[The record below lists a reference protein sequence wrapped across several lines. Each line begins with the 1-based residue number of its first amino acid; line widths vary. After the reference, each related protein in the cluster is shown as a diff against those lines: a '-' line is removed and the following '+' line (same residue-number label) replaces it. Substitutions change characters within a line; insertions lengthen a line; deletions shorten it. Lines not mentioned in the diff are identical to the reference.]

1 MLKTMEQP
9 ARQAQHRRARIVVP
23 SRGDPLL
30 RRMTEVVGGPLGHHT
45 APGIVRTG
53 FFTVERVLL
62 IMVLLSGL
70 VAVLFKFHCRQA
82 GWSTPDQYSTTCW
95 SEIPNTFRDRGLAAF
110 FPYSGATGFD
120 YPPLTGFIAG
130 LTAWLTGAAGTGS
143 PRLLAYFD
151 VNSVLIIAVWMVAV
165 VATAR
170 TLRRRPWDAA
180 LIAVSPVL
188 LFTALTSWDIWAA
201 ALVAVAL
208 LLFSRGKTFTAGAV
222 LGLAASVQPYTLLV
236 LLAILLVAL
245 RSGRMLP
252 FVETLGAAVVGWLLV
267 NLPVAVLNPMGWAGY
282 WDDGLGNQATTSSIY
297 GAYNLIAERLGL
309 RMLGPAGADVGQLVL
324 FLLAVVAVAWLV
336 FAAPRRP
343 RLGQLAFLLVAAYSV
358 TDKHAA
364 PQHVVWLLPLLALAR
379 PRWTSALLWQAA
391 QILQFLALLL
401 FLGRQL
407 GDGNAQHAIDM
418 PYFVLAV
425 ALQIL
430 ATLALMGL
438 VVREV
443 LHPEY
448 DVVRRA
454 GADDPLAGV
463 FGSAVAGFE
472 RTAGFRN
479 GRARVALEPNG
490 PTTAQGDPPR

>member
-1 MLKTMEQP
+1 MEQP
-9 ARQAQHRRARIVVP
+9 AGKAHHKRARIVVP
-23 SRGDPLL
+23 SRSDPLL
-30 RRMTEVVGGPLGHHT
+30 RRMTEVAGGPLGHHA
-45 APGIVRTG
+45 APGIVRPG
-53 FFTVERVLL
+53 FFTVDRVLL
-62 IMVLLSGL
+62 IMVLLSGF

-95 SEIPNTFRDRGLAAF
+95 SEVPNTFRDRGLAAF
-110 FPYSGATGFD
+110 FPYSGSTGFD

-130 LTAWLTGAAGTGS
+130 ITAWLTGAAGQGA

-151 VNSVLIIAVWMVAV
+151 LNAVLIVAVWMLAV

-180 LIAVSPVL
+180 LIAASPVL

-201 ALVAVAL
+201 ALVAVGL
-208 LLFSRGKTFTAGAV
+208 LLFARGRTFSAGAV
-222 LGLAASVQPYTLLV
+222 LGLAADVQPYALLV

-245 RSGRMLP
+245 RSGRLPP
-252 FVETLGAAVVGWLLV
+252 FVETLGAAVVGWLVV
-267 NLPVAVLNPMGWAGY
+267 NLPVAVLNPVGWAGY
-282 WDDGLGNQATTSSIY
+282 WDDGLGNQATMSSLY

-309 RMLGPAGADVGQLVL
+309 RTIGPAGADAGQMVL
-324 FLLAVVAVAWLV
+324 FLLAVAGVAWLV

-401 FLGRQL
+401 FLGSQL
-407 GDGNAQHAIDM
+407 GDRNAQHAIDM

-430 ATLALMGL
+430 ATLAVMGL

-443 LHPEY
+443 LCPEY

-454 GADDPLAGV
+454 GADDPLAGA
-463 FGSAVAGFE
+463 FGSAGAGSVA
-472 RTAGFRN
+472 TAGSIS
-479 GRARVALEPNG
+479 GGARVALEPNG
-490 PTTAQGDPPR
+490 PTTAQGEPPR